1 MYFLA
6 SSFNVELVYIIL
18 KCITQFSYVVCED
31 GTDEVASRK
40 RDRLRFTTNEREGSA
55 TLTLQ
60 KVKIKNYRDWDLTHT
75 TAFSQDKN
83 DILQINQEIKVTYHG
98 IKHF

>member
-31 GTDEVASRK
+31 GNDEVATRK
-40 RDRLRFTTNEREGSA
+40 RDRLQLTTNEREGSA

-60 KVKIKNYRDWDLTHT
+60 KVKIKNYRDWDRTRTVDLV
-75 TAFSQDKN
+75 QDN
-83 DILQINQEIKVTYHG
+83 WVRTE
-98 IKHF
+98 

>member
-31 GTDEVASRK
+31 GNDEVATRK
-40 RDRLRFTTNEREGSA
+40 RDRLQLTTNEREGSA

-60 KVKIKNYRDWDLTHT
+60 KVKIKNYRDWDSTRTVDLV
-75 TAFSQDKN
+75 QDN
-83 DILQINQEIKVTYHG
+83 WVRTE
-98 IKHF
+98 

>member
-31 GTDEVASRK
+31 GNDEVTTQK
-40 RDRLRFTTNEREGSA
+40 RDRLQLTTNEREGSA
-55 TLTLQ
+55 TLTL
-60 KVKIKNYRDWDLTHT
+60 
-75 TAFSQDKN
+75 
-83 DILQINQEIKVTYHG
+83 
-98 IKHF
+98 